1 MQDKKDNDLAADK
14 SGQKT
19 NQGGIN
25 EESSSKI
32 EHLIDAAEIV
42 AGLVF
47 GGMAIALDAAGFHI
61 LSLIFGFLAAVCGL
75 AIAAHLLQKFG
86 LKYVKTGFIVTL
98 ILMALLFCFLAIHKP
113 PVEPKPHFTISL
125 QIGDNADAKISLTN
139 DFLFDRRV
147 IKTGDL
153 PNGKI
158 LINSFVNG
166 CLVIPVHDGETN
178 KIFNFIAENDSQV
191 KVSDLQLIVG
201 FPKNL
206 QCGVDLS
213 WHKIEESFIIPGEW
227 KFDATNMQFFLAQ
240 SPVPLF
246 PYDWWGLPSITNPC
260 ISEYDGS
267 SFQGGLVELSVRSTG
282 FETMLAANVIFVPA
296 ETNFSKPY
304 IGLGQLQTNGTL
316 LIPPPPPEMLK

>member
-1 MQDKKDNDLAADK
+1 MESPNGTQNEKYGGKDATKHKRKSNRKK
-14 SGQKT
+14 
-19 NQGGIN
+19 
-25 EESSSKI
+25 
-32 EHLIDAAEIV
+32 AEIV
-42 AGLVF
+42 AVFAVIEIISLVLWQKAEDF
-47 GGMAIALDAAGFHI
+47 PDFSGKYIHWF
-61 LSLIFGFLAAVCGL
+61 SECGFLAGGAYLAYEFTKRRSLIWFSYAVLCVV
-75 AIAAHLLQKFG
+75 LL
-86 LKYVKTGFIVTL
+86 LSRT
-98 ILMALLFCFLAIHKP
+98 
-113 PVEPKPHFTISL
+113 VEPKPHFTISL
-125 QIGDNADAKISLTN
+125 QMGDNADTKISLTN
-139 DFLFDRRV
+139 DFLFDWRV
-147 IKTGDL
+147 VKTGNL

-158 LINSFVNG
+158 LFNGFVNG

-178 KIFNFIAENDSQV
+178 KVFNFIAENDSQV

-206 QCGVDLS
+206 QCGVDPS
-213 WHKIEESFIIPGEW
+213 WHKIEESFIIPREW

-246 PYDWWGLPSITNPC
+246 PYDWWGFPSITNPC
-260 ISEYDGS
+260 ISEYNGS

-316 LIPPPPPEMLK
+316 LIPLPPEVLK